1 MKTWLLGVVFVFMIL
16 SVGCKTT
23 NNEATS
29 TSDPDETNG
38 TAGGRNY

>member
-1 MKTWLLGVVFVFMIL
+1 MKTWLLGAVFVFIVL

-29 TSDPDETNG
+29 ASDPDEKNG
-38 TAGGRNY
+38 AAVGRNY